1 VKKIL
6 IPVFLILI
14 WGLIEIL
21 SISTDLFRLQL
32 IWAILGI
39 IFLIISFKINWRG
52 IFNYPWFIWFLY
64 LLVIFLLGATLFFG
78 PVIRGT
84 RGWLVIGPV
93 RFQFVELAKVVL
105 IFIYANYFSRR
116 HILVARYKT
125 ILESFILFAIPAF
138 FVALQPDLGSLLVL
152 FGIWFG
158 FLIISGLP
166 PKRIF
171 AAFLIFIILGIF
183 GWHSFLKDYQ
193 KQRIIGIFYPE
204 ENALTIN
211 YSTIQS
217 KIAIGSGGFF
227 GKGFRQGEQTQLG
240 FLTEPG
246 TDFIFAALVEEW
258 GLFAGIF
265 VIVCFLIFIFNLLK
279 LGIDSQSN
287 FFKFICLGTSIIFG
301 IHFFINLGSAT
312 GIFPVVGVPFP
323 FLSYGG
329 SNLLTNFFLLG
340 IIVSIAKTFK

>member
-21 SISTDLFRLQL
+21 SISTELFKLQL

-39 IFLIISFKINWRG
+39 IFLIVSFRISWRG

-64 LLVIFLLGATLFFG
+64 LLVIFLLVATLFFG

-84 RGWLVIGPV
+84 RGWFVVGPI
-93 RFQFVELAKVVL
+93 RFQFVELAKIVL
-105 IFIYANYFSRR
+105 ILLYANYFKKR
-116 HILVARYKT
+116 HIFIATWKV

-158 FLIISGLP
+158 FLIINGLP
-166 PKRIF
+166 LQRIF
-171 AAFLIFIILGIF
+171 ATFLIFIILGVL
-183 GWHSFLKDYQ
+183 GWNFFLKDYQ

-204 ENALTIN
+204 ENTLTIN
-211 YSTIQS
+211 YSTVQS

-240 FLTEPG
+240 FLTEPA

-258 GLFAGIF
+258 GLLAGIF
-265 VIVCFLIFIFNLLK
+265 VITCFLVFIFNLLK
-279 LGIDSQSN
+279 LGINSQFN
-287 FFKFICLGTSIIFG
+287 FFKFICLGTSIIFS

-312 GIFPVVGVPFP
+312 GLFPVVGVPFP

-340 IIVSIAKTFK
+340 IIVSIGKSLK